1 MGVLGPLEVVR
12 DGAPVAL
19 AGNKERHLLAVL
31 AARANTVVSAGAL
44 TEELWRGRPPATAT
58 KTLQTYV
65 TRLRR
70 ALEPDRPAG
79 EAPEILVTAGDGYV
93 LRLPAPALDALAF
106 EQLVAAGREALA
118 RGDATAEGR
127 ALGEGLALWRG
138 EAYAGLGSTGIVGA
152 EAVRLEEL
160 RLSALEARIEADLAR
175 GRAGDLVGELEHLVG
190 RHPLR
195 ERLWAHLMLALYR
208 AERQSEAL
216 RAATRL
222 RRLLQEELGLD
233 PSPTV
238 VDLEEAILRHD
249 PVLGV
254 PREESPAA
262 RAPVR
267 AVRVDAEDAS
277 VAAAVEV
284 VSARWSRRI
293 ELVSERTTV
302 GKASENDIELDD
314 PSVSHLHAVL
324 ERFPAGWCVTDLGSS
339 NGTWLNGERISSS
352 RRLRHEDEIRI
363 GKTRLL
369 FRQPTGA
376 AEPGT
381 DVQGP
386 PPALTTRER
395 DVLVALCR
403 PLLAQ
408 DMFTE
413 PASTRTIADELVVSS
428 AAVNSHLGNLFDKF
442 GIGADEDNRRARL
455 ANDAISSGA
464 VTIADLR
471 GHPPS

>member
-1 MGVLGPLEVVR
+1 MGVLGPLEVTR

-19 AGNKERHLLAVL
+19 AGNKERHLLAIL

-44 TEELWRGRPPATAT
+44 AEELWGGRPPPTAT

-79 EAPEILVTAGDGYV
+79 EAPAVLVTVGDGYV
-93 LRLPAPALDALAF
+93 LRLPASALDALAF
-106 EQLVAAGREALA
+106 EQLVAAGREGLG
-118 RGDATAEGR
+118 RGAATAAGR

-138 EAYAGLGSTGIVGA
+138 EAYAGLGGTGVVGA
-152 EAVRLEEL
+152 EAARLEEL
-160 RLSALEARIEADLAR
+160 RLSALEDRIEADLAR
-175 GRAGDLVGELEHLVG
+175 GRAGDVVGELEHLVG

-249 PVLGV
+249 PVLD
-254 PREESPAA
+254 AA
-262 RAPVR
+262 RGRLEAR
-267 AVRVDAEDAS
+267 REDAHA
-277 VAAAVEV
+277 AAAVEV
-284 VSARWSRRI
+284 VSDGRSWRI
-293 ELVSERTTV
+293 ELLSERTTV

-314 PSVSHLHAVL
+314 PSVSRLHAVL
-324 ERFPAGWCVTDLGSS
+324 ERFSAGWCVTDLGSS
-339 NGTWLNGERISSS
+339 TGTWLNGERIWSS
-352 RRLRHEDEIRI
+352 RRLRHNDGIRI

-369 FRQPTGA
+369 FREPTGA
-376 AEPGT
+376 AQPET
-381 DVQGP
+381 DVEGP
-386 PPALTTRER
+386 PPPLTARER
-395 DVLVALCR
+395 DVLAALCR

-413 PASTRTIADELVVSS
+413 PAPTRTIADELDVSS
-428 AAVNSHLGNLFDKF
+428 AAVNQHLANLFDKF
-442 GIGADEDNRRARL
+442 GIGADEANRRARL

-471 GHPPS
+471 GRPT

>member
-1 MGVLGPLEVVR
+1 VLRVGVLGPLEVAR

-19 AGNKERHLLAVL
+19 AGNKERHLLAIL

-44 TEELWRGRPPATAT
+44 AEELWGGRPPTTAT

-70 ALEPDRPAG
+70 TLEPDRPAG
-79 EAPEILVTAGDGYV
+79 EAPEVLVTVGDGYV
-93 LRLPAPALDALAF
+93 LRLPASALDALAF
-106 EQLVAAGREALA
+106 EQLVAAGREALG
-118 RGDATAEGR
+118 RGDTTAAGR
-127 ALGEGLALWRG
+127 ALAEGLALWRG
-138 EAYAGLGSTGIVGA
+138 EAYGGLSGTGVVGA
-152 EAVRLEEL
+152 EAARLEEL
-160 RLSALEARIEADLAR
+160 RLSALEVRIEADLAR

-195 ERLWAHLMLALYR
+195 ERLWAHLMVALYR

-249 PVLGV
+249 PVLDV
-254 PREESPAA
+254 PRDEAS
-262 RAPVR
+262 VR
-267 AVRVDAEDAS
+267 AVRVDSEDACL
-277 VAAAVEV
+277 APAVDV
-284 VSARWSRRI
+284 VSAGRSSRI
-293 ELVSERTTV
+293 ELLSERTTV

-324 ERFPAGWCVTDLGSS
+324 ERFAAGWCVTDLGSS
-339 NGTWLNGERISSS
+339 NGTWLNGERIWSS
-352 RRLRHEDEIRI
+352 RRLRHDDEIRI

-369 FRQPTGA
+369 FCEPTGA

-386 PPALTTRER
+386 PPPLTAGER

-408 DMFTE
+408 DIFTE
-413 PASTRTIADELVVSS
+413 PTSTRSIADELVVSH
-428 AAVNSHLGNLFDKF
+428 AAVNQHLANLFDTF
-442 GIGADEDNRRARL
+442 GIGADEADRRARL

-471 GHPPS
+471 GHPPT